1 MVPVRERV
9 LPVITVRRRS
19 MFRNPWFTLVLGL
32 MVGLVLGYV
41 FAEQQ
46 PIPPAKAVRL
56 GLNSPAGQGEA
67 LPEGHPPV
75 EGQTAAA
82 SQQLR
87 QQVSEIEGLLAANPD
102 DPKLLAAMGN
112 VYFDA
117 GRWNEARTW
126 YEQSLDVSPDDVDV
140 LTDLAVSLRNLQ
152 QPQRTIELLDRAI
165 ALDPDHWQAWY
176 NKVVVYQFDLHE
188 HDLAADSLR
197 RLQELKQAN
206 PSIPDLS
213 AIEREVLGG

>member
-1 MVPVRERV
+1 
-9 LPVITVRRRS
+9 
-19 MFRNPWFTLVLGL
+19 MFRNPWLTLVLGL
-32 MVGLVLGYV
+32 MVGLILGYV

-46 PIPPAKAVRL
+46 PVPPAKALRQ
-56 GLNSPAGQGEA
+56 GINPTAGQNES
-67 LPEGHPPV
+67 LPDGHPPV

-117 GRWNEARTW
+117 SRWNEARVW
-126 YEQSLDVSPDDVDV
+126 YERSLAIAPNDVDV
-140 LTDLAVSLRNLQ
+140 ITDLAVSFRNLE

-165 ALDPDHWQAWY
+165 ALAPDHWQAWY

-188 HDLAADSLR
+188 HDQAAESLN
-197 RLQELKQAN
+197 RLKDLKQQN
-206 PSIPDLS
+206 PAIPDLS
-213 AIEREVLGG
+213 AIEREVTGG